1 MSSVCGDE
9 GFPPQLN
16 DQGSS
21 AHEEKIYVS
30 IRVRPLNDREISRN
44 DVADW
49 ECIDSTTIL
58 FKNAQGERSSLPTTY
73 QFDRVFGRESST
85 REVYDEAAKRVVLSV
100 LSGMN
105 ASIFA
110 YGQTSSG
117 KTYTMSGVTEYA
129 MQDIFDYIEKRSDRR
144 FVLKFSAIEIYNE
157 VVRDLLSTDNTPLR
171 LLDDPERGTVVEKL
185 SEVMPR
191 DQSHLSELLSICE
204 AQRQIGETSLNGM
217 SSRSHQIL
225 RLTIESSATQSHSR
239 NNNTLSAA
247 VNFIDLAGSERASQ
261 TLSAGTRLKEGCH
274 INRSLLSLGTV
285 IRKLS
290 KGRNG
295 HVPYRDSKLTR
306 ILQHSLGGNARTA
319 IICTMSPAH
328 THVEQ
333 SRNTLLFATCAKQV
347 ATKARVNVVMSDK
360 ALVKQL
366 QKELARLESELRALR
381 LRSMDENSALVLK
394 EKEVV
399 IEKMEKDMR
408 DLMMQRDIAQSR
420 MQNLLRSRPWGEMSY
435 NSETSEYASEASAT
449 PFKMDAAARMSSFSD
464 RFEAVT
470 EACDDSFL
478 SDDTSPR
485 HFIDKYFGP
494 DPSKDWHIATHKSSQ
509 SFTDSC
515 SREVQFVEME
525 STAGSI
531 DFTVDSSE
539 YGDYQDDIETMGYSP
554 FSETGVSCSS
564 NMQKTRSCKSLLAVV
579 HGKQENGLA
588 SRKLGKQFSGK
599 LIGSDKKVTRSRAAS
614 DSGMVLATGFNRG
627 AANDE
632 SSDVKGHNVKVSMDA
647 GFNSAANDESF
658 NVKGHNVMVS
668 MNIGFNS
675 AANDESSDVKG
686 HNVKV
691 SMDTGFI
698 SPTNDESSDVKGHK
712 FKVSMD
718 AGFNSLVNDESSDV
732 KGHNVKVSMDAGFN
746 SDANDESSDVK
757 GHNIKVSTDDAT
769 AREATFAATSNEVA
783 KLCHTNED
791 VSSGKMFTADSNRVA
806 ANDGSL
812 DVKEHEFK
820 TSMNNATMCEV
831 LFTAKPNEDAK
842 GMPEKQNCNENEDLK
857 PVAEKQFCDENE
869 DLKPVPKNQL
879 LIDMLKEDEPKRKP
893 LAEVANAGAVAATD
907 LQQTPSEWPQEFE
920 RQRSE
925 IIQLW
930 DACHVPLVHR
940 TYFFLLFKGDPSDAV
955 YMEVEFR
962 RLCFLKN
969 SWSRGERVVK
979 DGQILTEATSI
990 KALKRERDMLC
1001 KQMVRTFSASE
1012 RNDMFQQW
1020 GIGLNSKQR
1029 RLQLCNKLWKNTK
1042 DVEHLKKSAALVA
1055 KLVGI
1060 IEPNAAS
1067 KEMFGLS
1074 FAPQPMSLRSFSWA
1088 PRMPFI
1094 N

>member
-9 GFPPQLN
+9 GCPPQWN

-30 IRVRPLNDREISRN
+30 IRVRPLNDRENSRN

-58 FKNAQGERSSLPTTY
+58 FKNAQGERSNLPAAY
-73 QFDRVFGRESST
+73 QFDRVFGQECST

-117 KTYTMSGVTEYA
+117 KTYTMSAITAYA
-129 MQDIFDYIEKRSDRR
+129 MQDIFEYIEKCSDRK
-144 FVLKFSAIEIYNE
+144 FMLKFSAIEIYNE

-204 AQRQIGETSLNGM
+204 AQRQIGETTLNGM

-225 RLTIESSATQSHSR
+225 RLTIESSTTQYSHPR
-239 NNNTLSAA
+239 NNSTLSAA

-274 INRSLLSLGTV
+274 INRSLLTLGTV

-295 HVPYRDSKLTR
+295 HIPYRDSKLTR

-328 THVEQ
+328 SHVEQ

-347 ATKARVNVVMSDK
+347 ATKAQVNVVMSDK

-366 QKELARLESELRALR
+366 QKELAKLESELRALR
-381 LRSMDENSALVLK
+381 SRSVDETSSLVLK
-394 EKEVV
+394 EKEAL
-399 IEKMEKDMR
+399 IEKMEKEMR
-408 DLMMQRDIAQSR
+408 DLMMQRDMSQSQV
-420 MQNLLRSRPWGEMSY
+420 QNLLRSRPWAEMSCY
-435 NSETSEYASEASAT
+435 SDTSEYPASEVSSAT
-449 PFKMDAAARMSSFSD
+449 PFQMDAVVARMSSFSD

-470 EACDDSFL
+470 EGYDDSFL
-478 SDDTSPR
+478 SDGTSPR

-494 DPSKDWHIATHKSSQ
+494 DPSKDWHIATHKSSH
-509 SFTDSC
+509 SFGQELQ
-515 SREVQFVEME
+515 RVEME
-525 STAGSI
+525 STAGSL
-531 DFTVDSSE
+531 DFTEASFD
-539 YGDYQDDIETMGYSP
+539 YGDYQPDFEAMGYSP
-554 FSETGVSCSS
+554 FSETGISGSS
-564 NMQKTRSCKSLLAVV
+564 NISKLRSCKSLLATV
-579 HGKQENGLA
+579 HGKHENGQA
-588 SRKLGKQFSGK
+588 TRRLGKQFSGK
-599 LIGSDKKVTRSRAAS
+599 LKGFDHKKVTRSRGTS
-614 DSGMVLATGFNRG
+614 DSGMVLDSGFIR

-632 SSDVKGHNVKVSMDA
+632 SSNVKGHNIKVSMDAGFNNPAANNESFNAKGHNVMVSMNIGFNSAAKDESSSDVKGHNVKVSMDTGFVSPANDESLDVKGHKFKVSMDAGFNNSPTNDESSDVKVSMDA
-647 GFNSAANDESF
+647 GFNSAANDES
-658 NVKGHNVMVS
+658 
-668 MNIGFNS
+668 
-675 AANDESSDVKG
+675 SD
-686 HNVKV
+686 VKV
-691 SMDTGFI
+691 SMD
-698 SPTNDESSDVKGHK
+698 
-712 FKVSMD
+712 
-718 AGFNSLVNDESSDV
+718 
-732 KGHNVKVSMDAGFN
+732 
-746 SDANDESSDVK
+746 
-757 GHNIKVSTDDAT
+757 DDPT
-769 AREATFAATSNEVA
+769 AREETTNENA

-791 VSSGKMFTADSNRVA
+791 VSS

-812 DVKEHEFK
+812 DLKEHEFK
-820 TSMNNATMCEV
+820 ASMDNVIPYEEV
-831 LFTAKPNEDAK
+831 FAAMLEGAK

-857 PVAEKQFCDENE
+857 PVPEKQNCNENEALKPVPEKQNCNENE
-869 DLKPVPKNQL
+869 DLKAVPKNQL
-879 LIDMLKEDEPKRKP
+879 LVDLLHEDEPKDKASS
-893 LAEVANAGAVAATD
+893 AEVANAGAVAAID
-907 LQQTPSEWPQEFE
+907 LQQTPSEWPEEFE
-920 RQRSE
+920 RQRSK
-925 IIQLW
+925 IIELW

-979 DGQILTEATSI
+979 DGQVLTEAASV

-1020 GIGLNSKQR
+1020 GIGLSSKQR
-1029 RLQLCNKLWKNTK
+1029 RLQLCNRLWKNTK
-1042 DVEHLKKSAALVA
+1042 DMEHLKKSAALVA

-1074 FAPQPMSLRSFSWA
+1074 FAPQPMNFRSFSWA

-1094 N
+1094 I